1 MKIAVI
7 IARTLLGLIF
17 LVFGLNFFLHFIPMP
32 PPPPGKAGAFEG
44 GLFGAGYFFPF
55 MKVIEIVSGLFLII
69 NRYTAFFLL
78 LLFPITVNISLFHAF
93 LAPSGLPLGGFML
106 VLHLF
111 LGFAYG
117 KYYSAIFTSKP
128 AL

>member
-7 IARTLLGLIF
+7 ITRSILGLIF
-17 LVFGLNFFLHFIPMP
+17 LVFGLNFFLHFIPMAP
-32 PPPPGKAGAFEG
+32 PPAGKAGAFEG

-55 MKVIEIVSGLFLII
+55 MKVIEIAGGLFLLI

-78 LLFPITVNISLFHAF
+78 LLFPITVNICLFHAF
-93 LAPSGLPLGGFML
+93 LAPSGLPLGGLML
-106 VLHLF
+106 LIHLF
-111 LGFAYG
+111 LGYAYF
-117 KYYSAIFTSKP
+117 KYFSLIFTSQP

>member
-17 LVFGLNFFLHFIPMP
+17 LIFGLNFFLHFIPMAP
-32 PPPPGKAGAFEG
+32 ATGKAGAFTG
-44 GLFGAGYFFPF
+44 GLMGSGYFFQF
-55 MKVIEIVSGLFLII
+55 MKVIEVISGVFLVI

-78 LLFPITVNISLFHAF
+78 LLFPITVNICLFHAF
-93 LAPSGLPLGGFML
+93 LAPSGLPLGGLIL

-111 LGFAYG
+111 LGVAYG
-117 KYYSAIFTSKP
+117 RYYKP
-128 AL
+128 VFAGQPVI